1 MAKSSR
7 IRTSRRQERV
17 FVVSAQVRR
26 QKSVWPV
33 EDSLDELASLA
44 EACGA
49 EVVGRM
55 SQMLNKYSPT
65 YIGKGKIDDLR
76 VAIQE
81 EGADTVIFDDELKP
95 SQQLRLE
102 DDLKVKVI
110 DRSTL
115 ILDVFARR
123 ARSSEG
129 KLQIELAQSE
139 YLLPRLAGQWSH
151 LERLGGGIGTRGPGE
166 TQIETDRRLVR
177 NKISRIKKELKKVRL
192 RREGQRNNRRRS
204 DLGVVAF
211 VGYTNAG
218 KSALFNKL
226 TSSEVMERDQL
237 FSTLDTTT
245 RQIHLPSGA
254 PATISDTVGF
264 IYKLPPIVVESF
276 GATLE
281 ELEEADVLV
290 HVVDSN
296 SEYSERQIEVVDKI
310 LDDMDLSHV
319 PRILVLNKMDLLTDA
334 EPDQPAAES
343 YVSVNGDGDT
353 AANSG
358 DSSDVGVG
366 LIERDPAEFGGDLRG
381 EISCVVLASA
391 IKGWGIDRLRCAID
405 DELKSAAER
414 AELVA
419 EAVG

>member
-76 VAIQE
+76 MAIQE
-81 EGADTVIFDDELKP
+81 KGADTVIFDDELKP

-204 DLGVVAF
+204 DLGVAAF

-245 RQIHLPSGA
+245 RQIHLPSGV

-319 PRILVLNKMDLLTDA
+319 PRILVLNKMDLLTDE
-334 EPDQPAAES
+334 EPDQPAVES
-343 YVSVNGDGDT
+343 SVSVNGDGELV
-353 AANSG
+353 ASNG
-358 DSSDVGVG
+358 DFSDVGSG

-391 IKGWGIDRLRCAID
+391 IKGWGIDRLRRAID

-414 AELVA
+414 AEMVA

>member
-1 MAKSSR
+1 M
-7 IRTSRRQERV
+7 
-17 FVVSAQVRR
+17 VSAQVRR
-26 QKSVWPV
+26 EKSRWPV
-33 EDSLDELASLA
+33 EDSLDELAALA

-55 SQMLNKYSPT
+55 SQTLNKFSPT
-65 YIGKGKIDDLR
+65 YIGKGKIEDLR
-76 VAIQE
+76 NQILE
-81 EGADTVIFDDELKP
+81 TRADTVIFDDELKP

-123 ARSSEG
+123 ARTAEG

-151 LERLGGGIGTRGPGE
+151 LERLGGGSGTRGPGE

-177 NKISRIKKELKKVRL
+177 TKISRIKKELKKVRI
-192 RREGQRNNRRRS
+192 RREGQRNNRLRS
-204 DLGVVAF
+204 DLGVAAF

-226 TSSEVMERDQL
+226 TSSEVTERDQL

-245 RQIHLPSGA
+245 RRIHLPSGA

-264 IYKLPPIVVESF
+264 IYKLPPVVVEAF
-276 GATLE
+276 TATLE
-281 ELEEADVLV
+281 ELEQADVLV
-290 HVVDSN
+290 HVVDAN
-296 SEYSERQIEVVDKI
+296 SEYSEKQIEVVDKI

-319 PRILVLNKMDLLTDA
+319 PRILVLNKMDLLTD
-334 EPDQPAAES
+334 ES
-343 YVSVNGDGDT
+343 PSHPPVWNVVLNGDGRLAGATGVAT
-353 AANSG
+353 AAG
-358 DSSDVGVG
+358 DLRSFDLSELGM
-366 LIERDPAEFGGDLRG
+366 DLRG
-381 EISCVVLASA
+381 EISQVVLASA
-391 IKGWGIDRLRCAID
+391 IKGWGVQDLRTAID
-405 DELKSAAER
+405 EELKEAAARE
-414 AELVA
+414 AQVVA
-419 EAVG
+419 AVS

>member
-1 MAKSSR
+1 M
-7 IRTSRRQERV
+7 
-17 FVVSAQVRR
+17 
-26 QKSVWPV
+26 
-33 EDSLDELASLA
+33 
-44 EACGA
+44 
-49 EVVGRM
+49 GRM

-76 VAIQE
+76 VAIEE

-334 EPDQPAAES
+334 EPDQPAAEP
-343 YVSVNGDGDT
+343 YVSVNGDRDT
-353 AANSG
+353 AANSR

-391 IKGWGIDRLRCAID
+391 IKGWGIDSLRNAID

-414 AELVA
+414 AELVS

>member
-1 MAKSSR
+1 LAKSSR

-17 FVVSAQVRR
+17 IVVSAQVRR
-26 QKSVWPV
+26 EKTLWPV
-33 EDSLDELASLA
+33 EDSLDELAALA

-55 SQMLNKYSPT
+55 SQMLNKYSPL
-65 YIGKGKIDDLR
+65 YIGKGKIDDVLD
-76 VAIQE
+76 VIQAE
-81 EGADTVIFDDELKP
+81 DADTVVFDDELKP

-102 DDLKVKVI
+102 DLLKVKVI

-123 ARSSEG
+123 ARSAEG

-177 NKISRIKKELKKVRL
+177 NKISRIKKELKKVRV

-204 DLGVVAF
+204 DLGVAAF

-245 RQIHLPSGA
+245 RQVHLPSGA

-281 ELEEADVLV
+281 ELAEADVMV
-290 HVVDSN
+290 HVVDAN
-296 SEYSERQIEVVDKI
+296 SEYAERQIEVVDKI

-319 PRILVLNKMDLLTDA
+319 PRILVLNKMDLLTET
-334 EPDQPAAES
+334 EPDQPGVQSLDSPSDAKALLS
-343 YVSVNGDGDT
+343 TNGEEPDFAT
-353 AANSG
+353 
-358 DSSDVGVG
+358 
-366 LIERDPAEFGGDLRG
+366 LDPSQLGEDLRG

-391 IKGWGIDRLRCAID
+391 FKGWGVERLRSVID
-405 DELKSAAER
+405 VELKEAAER
-414 AELVA
+414 AEQVA
-419 EAVG
+419 EVVG

>member
-17 FVVSAQVRR
+17 IVVSAQVRR
-26 QKSVWPV
+26 EKTLWPV
-33 EDSLDELASLA
+33 EDSLDELAALA

-55 SQMLNKYSPT
+55 SQMLNKYSPL
-65 YIGKGKIDDLR
+65 YIGKGKIDDVLD
-76 VAIQE
+76 VIQAE
-81 EGADTVIFDDELKP
+81 DADTVVFDDELKP

-102 DDLKVKVI
+102 DLLKVKVI

-123 ARSSEG
+123 ARSAEG

-177 NKISRIKKELKKVRL
+177 NKISRIKKELKKVRV

-204 DLGVVAF
+204 DLGVAAF

-245 RQIHLPSGA
+245 RQVHLPSGA

-281 ELEEADVLV
+281 ELAEADVMV
-290 HVVDSN
+290 HVVDAN
-296 SEYSERQIEVVDKI
+296 SEYAERQIEVVDKI

-319 PRILVLNKMDLLTDA
+319 PRILVLNKMDLLTET
-334 EPDQPAAES
+334 EPDQPGVQSLDSPSDAKALLS
-343 YVSVNGDGDT
+343 TNGEEPDFAT
-353 AANSG
+353 
-358 DSSDVGVG
+358 
-366 LIERDPAEFGGDLRG
+366 LDPSQLGEDLRG

-391 IKGWGIDRLRCAID
+391 FKGWGVERLRSVID
-405 DELKSAAER
+405 VELKEAAER
-414 AELVA
+414 AEQVA
-419 EAVG
+419 EVVG

>member
-211 VGYTNAG
+211 VGYTNSG

-343 YVSVNGDGDT
+343 YVSVSGDGDT
-353 AANSG
+353 AAYSG

>member
-17 FVVSAQVRR
+17 IVVSAQVRR

-55 SQMLNKYSPT
+55 SQMLNKYSPL
-65 YIGKGKIDDLR
+65 YIGKGKIDDVLD
-76 VAIQE
+76 VIHA

-102 DDLKVKVI
+102 DLLKVKVI

-177 NKISRIKKELKKVRL
+177 NKISRIKKELKKVRV

-204 DLGVVAF
+204 KLGVAAF

-226 TSSEVMERDQL
+226 TSSDVMERDQL

-290 HVVDSN
+290 HVVDAN
-296 SEYSERQIEVVDKI
+296 SEYSERQIEVVDRI

-319 PRILVLNKMDLLTDA
+319 PRILVLNKMDLLTDD
-334 EPDQPAAES
+334 EPDQPAAETP
-343 YVSVNGDGDT
+343 VSVNSDGDL
-353 AANSG
+353 AASNG
-358 DSSDVGVG
+358 DLSETGSG
-366 LIERDPAEFGGDLRG
+366 LIGRDPAEFGGDLRG

-391 IKGWGIDRLRCAID
+391 IKGWGIDRLRHAID

-414 AELVA
+414 VVLVA

>member
-1 MAKSSR
+1 
-7 IRTSRRQERV
+7 
-17 FVVSAQVRR
+17 
-26 QKSVWPV
+26 
-33 EDSLDELASLA
+33 
-44 EACGA
+44 
-49 EVVGRM
+49 M
-55 SQMLNKYSPT
+55 SQTLNKYSPT

-76 VAIQE
+76 DEIYE
-81 EGADTVIFDDELKP
+81 TSADTVIFDDELKP

-123 ARSSEG
+123 ARTAEG

-192 RREGQRNNRRRS
+192 RREGQRNNRMRS
-204 DLGVVAF
+204 DLGVAAF

-218 KSALFNKL
+218 KSAIFNKL

-245 RQIHLPSGA
+245 RRIHLPSGA

-264 IYKLPPIVVESF
+264 IYKLPPVVVESCA
-276 GATLE
+276 ATLE
-281 ELEEADVLV
+281 ELEQADVLV
-290 HVVDSN
+290 HVVDAD
-296 SEYSERQIEVVDKI
+296 SEHSEKQIEVVDKI

-319 PRILVLNKMDLLTDA
+319 PRILVINKMDLLTDV
-334 EPDQPAAES
+334 EPEQPSSEPVVLTGDDRLPGANG
-343 YVSVNGDGDT
+343 SVNG
-353 AANSG
+353 N
-358 DSSDVGVG
+358 GVG
-366 LIERDPAEFGGDLRG
+366 LAAFDPSELGGDLRG
-381 EISCVVLASA
+381 EISRVVLASA
-391 IKGWGIDRLRCAID
+391 IKGWGIEELRTAID
-405 DELKSAAER
+405 EELKEAAER
-414 AELVA
+414 EEQVA
-419 EAVG
+419 AVVS